1 MPAVLCATDK
11 RSCRCA
17 RSHDATGQESSFQ
30 GTLAVGTATTETG
43 RFADT
48 VEAIN
53 RSSVHI
59 QHTTA
64 QVSAQAAETLARNQL
79 HMNGNKGPRTR
90 LLQRRRLAGAQAI
103 RPPLACMQ
111 DATDLV
117 IILQ

>member
-11 RSCRCA
+11 RSRCCA
-17 RSHDATGQESSFQ
+17 RGHNATWQEGTFQ

-53 RSSVHI
+53 RSSVSI
-59 QHTTA
+59 QHTAA
-64 QVSAQAAETLARNQL
+64 QVSAQAAEALARNQL
-79 HMNGNKGPRTR
+79 HMNGNKGPGAR
-90 LLQRRRLAGAQAI
+90 LLQRCRLAGAKAI
-103 RPPLACMQ
+103 RPPLARVQ
-111 DATDLV
+111 DATNLV